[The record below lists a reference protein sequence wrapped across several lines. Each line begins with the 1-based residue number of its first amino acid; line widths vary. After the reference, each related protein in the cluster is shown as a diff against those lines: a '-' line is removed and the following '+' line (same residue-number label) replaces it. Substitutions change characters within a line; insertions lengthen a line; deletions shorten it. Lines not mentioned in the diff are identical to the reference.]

1 MELYKELL
9 TNILAKEEI
18 NIIFPNLKMDTVK
31 LIELEAYSALKKIKA
46 IIQDDSLDDKE
57 CFLKIEEI
65 ICLFESLGSNGGGRH
80 DF

>member
-18 NIIFPNLKMDTVK
+18 NIIFPNLKMDTDK